1 MSNRYETQQKS
12 ARTRGRK
19 LYDNFL
25 SKNFCIIEDDET
37 YIKYD
42 HQQIPAAVYY
52 ITKYRGKT
60 DKKFKYTK
68 HDKFAK
74 KALIWQ
80 AICSCGKKSAPYISQ
95 STLSGQIYFEEC
107 LQKRLLPLIK
117 SHNNR
122 PVFCPDLASIHY
134 CKLTMEWYKKNNVK
148 FVPKTENP
156 PNCPELRVIEKYWAI
171 VKRKMKITKK
181 LCRNINNIKI
191 SFKKASNSFD
201 SYSVRKL
208 MDTTEAKARNFI

>member
-1 MSNRYETQQKS
+1 M
-12 ARTRGRK
+12 K
-19 LYDNFL
+19 LISSTIINKFL
-25 SKNFCIIEDDET
+25 VLFIILPNIEE
-37 YIKYD
+37 K
-42 HQQIPAAVYY
+42 
-52 ITKYRGKT
+52 
-60 DKKFKYTK
+60 KKFKYTK

-95 STLSGQIYFEEC
+95 STLSGQIYVKEC

-122 PVFCPDLASIHY
+122 PVFWPDLASIHY
-134 CKLTMEWYKKNNVK
+134 CKLAMEWYKKNNVK

-156 PNCPELRVIEKYWAI
+156 PNCPELRVIEKYWVI
-171 VKRKMKITKK
+171 IKRKMKKKKKK
-181 LCRNINNIKI
+181 LCRNIKDFKI
-191 SFKKASNSFD
+191 SFKKSSNSFD

-208 MDTTEAKARNFI
+208 MGTT

>member
-1 MSNRYETQQKS
+1 MPNRSETQQKS

-19 LYDNFL
+19 LYDNFI

-42 HQQIPAAVYY
+42 HQQIPGAVYY
-52 ITKYRGKT
+52 IAKYRGKA
-60 DKKFKYTK
+60 DKKFKYIK

-95 STLSGQIYFEEC
+95 STLSGQIYVKEC

-122 PVFCPDLASIHY
+122 PVFSSDLASIHY
-134 CKLTMEWYKKNNVK
+134 CKLAME
-148 FVPKTENP
+148 
-156 PNCPELRVIEKYWAI
+156 
-171 VKRKMKITKK
+171 
-181 LCRNINNIKI
+181 
-191 SFKKASNSFD
+191 
-201 SYSVRKL
+201 
-208 MDTTEAKARNFI
+208 

>member
-1 MSNRYETQQKS
+1 MKLMSST
-12 ARTRGRK
+12 
-19 LYDNFL
+19 
-25 SKNFCIIEDDET
+25 II
-37 YIKYD
+37 KK
-42 HQQIPAAVYY
+42 PGVVYY
-52 ITKYRGKT
+52 IAKYRGKA

-95 STLSGQIYFEEC
+95 STLSGQIYAKEF

-122 PVFCPDLASIHY
+122 PVFSSDLASIHY
-134 CKLTMEWYKKNNVK
+134 CKLAMEWYKKNNVK

-156 PNCPELRVIEKYWAI
+156 PN
-171 VKRKMKITKK
+171 
-181 LCRNINNIKI
+181 
-191 SFKKASNSFD
+191 
-201 SYSVRKL
+201 
-208 MDTTEAKARNFI
+208 